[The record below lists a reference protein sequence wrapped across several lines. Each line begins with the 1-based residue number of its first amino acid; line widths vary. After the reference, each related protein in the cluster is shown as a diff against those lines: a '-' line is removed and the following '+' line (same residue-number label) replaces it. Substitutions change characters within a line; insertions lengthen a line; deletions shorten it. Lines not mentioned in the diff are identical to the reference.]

1 MANLVCVR
9 HAPGVRRTP
18 MAQSTEGEAHDARR
32 RAAKHLET
40 LYATV
45 IAVGLGVAVTSTVT
59 IVHEDLKVEWD
70 HVPLVA
76 ALLFTL
82 VPFYQGALL
91 HLDNKYRRDEVGTN
105 ATVVLLLDFGF
116 LFLEAVVIVALA
128 ASVADVGS
136 FLVAGAALLAI
147 DVIWATVAFRLTR
160 PNATSDR
167 GAGNGSSKDSDEELS
182 EWIRINAATLMLFAI
197 GCLAQIWVDSPDW
210 ALTTIAGAGALIRST
225 VDYSIN
231 ADFYAGRRSSE
242 AAAT

>member
-1 MANLVCVR
+1 
-9 HAPGVRRTP
+9 

-59 IVHEDLKVEWD
+59 IAHEDLKVEWD

-91 HLDNKYRRDEVGTN
+91 HLDNSYRRDEVEVN
-105 ATVVLLLDFGF
+105 ATVVLLLDFAF

-160 PNATSDR
+160 PAATSDR
-167 GAGNGSSKDSDEELS
+167 GADNGSSKDSDEELS
-182 EWIRINAATLMLFAI
+182 EWIRINAAALVLFAI
-197 GCLAQIWVDSPDW
+197 GFLAQIWVDYPDW
-210 ALTTIAGAGALIRST
+210 VLTTIACAGALIRST

-231 ADFYAGRRSSE
+231 PDFYAGRQTSE
-242 AAAT
+242 APAT